1 MLVNE
6 MLSRGYEFLPVDI
19 YKSHAFMYQ
28 IEDGKLRLPFC
39 SLNGVGE
46 NAAKLIYEKA
56 HDTGF
61 ISVEEF
67 QQQSGVP
74 KSVVETLDRYG
85 AFGDLPKQ
93 NQLTLF

>member
-1 MLVNE
+1 
-6 MLSRGYEFLPVDI
+6 VDI